1 MNQQPVAPRSYP
13 DIAYSRGMARRALTR
28 ADTQVCPYLVSIVSA
43 ILSIMLLCQGALADD
58 RDNLVVAV
66 GRDAYITAGPRT
78 NLGRYPLNANIF
90 EALTT
95 FDQHFRLQPCL
106 ATSWEYQGERTWLFR
121 LRQGVRFHDG
131 SLLNATAV
139 RASLERQAQAGTL
152 LFSFE
157 RITEPDEYT
166 VAITTTEKNLILPYI
181 LSHPYMGIT
190 GSTGPDK
197 KPIGTGPFHFVRY
210 DKDRLLEVARNI
222 EYWGDKAQSTG
233 IIFRFLPDH
242 AARLMAFLAGEADIL
257 SEIPW
262 ELLPQLQANKN
273 CQVSTSPLG
282 TYTGLMLSAQG
293 ALKDKAVRKAV
304 AMAVD
309 RKAINQALWHGLGD
323 TRQTLLAPSFL
334 GTSADLISDTAYQ
347 PEKAR
352 ELLRGKRISL
362 RLIAGFP
369 DAETH
374 GMLPE
379 LLQAQLAAAGIAVQ
393 LQKISD
399 TGLYHSLMKAHKG
412 DLWLE
417 KGNLNSADLTFL
429 PHLLF
434 HPDGF
439 YPKQLGTPAG
449 SKRFCSLLAQA
460 RASRNDEAFRKNTAL
475 ALQEII
481 AEERLFIPLAE
492 LPFVLA
498 AQRNVQVPE
507 LHPTLLSIRWD
518 RFAVQE

>member
-1 MNQQPVAPRSYP
+1 MKQKPVGVGPCVRH
-13 DIAYSRGMARRALTR
+13 DIECRDTACRVPTR
-28 ADTQVCPYLVSIVSA
+28 PCVRLITV
-43 ILSIMLLCQGALADD
+43 LLCIVLLCRVTTAQAGD
-58 RDNLVVAV
+58 RDKLVVAV
-66 GRDAYITAGPRT
+66 GKDAYITAGPRT

-106 ATSWEYQGERTWLFR
+106 ALSWEYQGERTWLFR
-121 LRQGVRFHDG
+121 LRRNVRFHDG
-131 SLLNATAV
+131 SPLTAAAV
-139 RASLERQAQAGTL
+139 QASLERQAKAGTL

-157 RITEPDEYT
+157 RITAPDKYT
-166 VAITTTEKNLILPYI
+166 LAITTPEENLILPYI

-190 GSTGPDK
+190 GSAGPGN
-197 KPIGTGPFHFVRY
+197 KPVGTGPFRFVRY
-210 DKDRLLEVARNI
+210 KKDQLLEVARNT
-222 EYWGDKAQSTG
+222 EYWGDKAQSAG

-242 AARLMAFLAGEADIL
+242 AARVMAFLAKEADVL
-257 SEIPW
+257 VDIPW
-262 ELLPQLQANKN
+262 EVLPQLRNRPG
-273 CQVSTSPLG
+273 CRMYTSPPG
-282 TYTGLMLSAQG
+282 TYTGLMLSTQG
-293 ALKDKAVRKAV
+293 VLKDKAVRQ
-304 AMAVD
+304 AMAMALD
-309 RKAINQALWHGLGD
+309 RKAINQALWQGMGT
-323 TRQTLLAPSFL
+323 TRPTLLAPSFL
-334 GTSADLISDTAYQ
+334 GASADLLPDMPYNPT
-347 PEKAR
+347 KAKA
-352 ELLRGKRISL
+352 LLKGKTVSL

-369 DAETH
+369 DAESH

-379 LLQAQLAAAGIAVQ
+379 LLQAQLAAAGIRVQ

-439 YPKQLGTPAG
+439 YPKQLGTTAG
-449 SKRFCSLLAQA
+449 TEQFCTLIAQA
-460 RASRNDEAFRKNTAL
+460 RATRSDEAFRKYTAL

-481 AEERLFIPLAE
+481 HEEMLFIPLGE

-498 AQRNVQVPE
+498 AQAKVQVPE

-518 RFAVQE
+518 RFAVQ

>member
-1 MNQQPVAPRSYP
+1 
-13 DIAYSRGMARRALTR
+13 
-28 ADTQVCPYLVSIVSA
+28 
-43 ILSIMLLCQGALADD
+43 
-58 RDNLVVAV
+58 VVAV
-66 GRDAYITAGPRT
+66 GRDAYITAGPRA

-95 FDQHFRLQPCL
+95 FDPHFRLQPCL
-106 ATSWEYQGERTWLFR
+106 AVSWEYQGERTWLFR
-121 LRQGVRFHDG
+121 LRRNVRFHDG
-131 SLLNATAV
+131 SPLTAAAV
-139 RASLERQAQAGTL
+139 RASLEAQAETGTL

-157 RITEPDEYT
+157 RITAPDEHT
-166 VAITTTEKNLILPYI
+166 VAITTTEENLILPYI

-190 GSTGPDK
+190 GNVSSDK
-197 KPIGTGPFHFVRY
+197 KPIGTGPFRFVRY
-210 DKDRLLEVARNI
+210 EKDQLLEVARNR
-222 EYWGDKAQSTG
+222 EYWGDKAQSSG
-233 IIFRFLPDH
+233 IVFRFLPDH

-257 SEIPW
+257 AEIPW
-262 ELLPQLQANKN
+262 EILPQLQANKN
-273 CQVSTSPLG
+273 YQVATSPLG
-282 TYTGLMLSAQG
+282 TYTGLMLSDQD

-304 AMAVD
+304 AMALD
-309 RKAINQALWHGLGD
+309 RKAINQALWQGLGT

-334 GTSADLISDTAYQ
+334 GASADLIPDIPYDPAQ
-347 PEKAR
+347 AKA
-352 ELLRGKRISL
+352 LLKGKKVSL

-379 LLQAQLAAAGIAVQ
+379 LLQAQLAAAGINVQ

-399 TGLYHSLMKAHKG
+399 TGLYHSLMKGHKG

-434 HPDGF
+434 HSDGF

-449 SKRFCSLLAQA
+449 SERFCSLLAQA
-460 RASRNDEAFRKNTAL
+460 RATRDDEDLRKNTAL

-481 AEERLFIPLAE
+481 HEEMLFIPLAE

-507 LHPTLLSIRWD
+507 LHPTLLSIHWD
-518 RFAVQE
+518 RFIKGD